1 MLHASKS
8 FIAGAV
14 LEDAFALLLHM
25 SLLPDLTHVN
35 FLPDA
40 LAVEFNLLQAA
51 PALTA
56 ALLVLIP
63 VGISSERV
71 INASRYLRTCKI

>member
-1 MLHASKS
+1 MLHASK
-8 FIAGAV
+8 FFVAGAV

-51 PALTA
+51 PTLTA

-63 VGISSERV
+63 VGIRSKRV
-71 INASRYLRTCKI
+71 ITASRYLRTCKI